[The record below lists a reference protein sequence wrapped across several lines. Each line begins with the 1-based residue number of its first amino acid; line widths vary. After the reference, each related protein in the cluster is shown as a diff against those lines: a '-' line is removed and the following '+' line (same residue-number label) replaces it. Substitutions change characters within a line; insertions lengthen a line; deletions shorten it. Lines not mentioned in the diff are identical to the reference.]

1 MDAGAFLARP
11 SNFADPLSSQFTDM
25 IAALRGPLAPP
36 LAPLAAASPM
46 TSSLP
51 AAYLGG
57 PSGYLGFPPN
67 SLAMPST
74 PAPALALALAPSPA
88 PAPAFSAPSTWNWKM
103 ILVGLIAAAIVVGI
117 ALFFVSRRKTTTT
130 GTLAMASATTPASA
144 PTIRSMRQEQGE
156 QTPKQAQTHAQTQA
170 QTLSDQ
176 VLDMMEMEQ
185 EQEQEQEQADTS
197 GAGMTQPVYRLRAQD
212 PLVAPPVRTWQQD
225 PRLKQEPAETRGG
238 GGDGVLTEEFVE
250 RYRKQHLAHFRLQGL
265 SDEEAEQYI
274 SARLQ
279 QLQQTQAQTQ
289 AQARRLPPMPSPH
302 PHAQRLA
309 SPAQSSLRGG
319 FNDTI
324 RIDMAPTSDD
334 NSGEGQVSDRG
345 RSGGRDRDERDANE
359 RDGSFK
365 QYRHASITDDNDDTD
380 SNTRSTVSRGGS
392 RSASEGAAE
401 EFERRRAA
409 QDEELSRM
417 RGGGGRPRLDN
428 NNPNEGMQRG
438 GERGNGRRNKTE
450 ASDDSNFTMLD

>member
-36 LAPLAAASPM
+36 LAPLAASPM

-57 PSGYLGFPPN
+57 PSGYLGFPPH

-74 PAPALALALAPSPA
+74 PASALAVAPSPA

-130 GTLAMASATTPASA
+130 GTLAMASATAPALA
-144 PTIRSMRQEQGE
+144 PAKTTRIMRQEQNE
-156 QTPKQAQTHAQTQA
+156 QTPTQAQA

-185 EQEQEQEQADTS
+185 EQEQEQADTS
-197 GAGMTQPVYRLRAQD
+197 GAGMTQQPVYRLRAQD
-212 PLVAPPVRTWQQD
+212 PLVTPPVRTWQQE

-417 RGGGGRPRLDN
+417 RGGGGRPRLDH